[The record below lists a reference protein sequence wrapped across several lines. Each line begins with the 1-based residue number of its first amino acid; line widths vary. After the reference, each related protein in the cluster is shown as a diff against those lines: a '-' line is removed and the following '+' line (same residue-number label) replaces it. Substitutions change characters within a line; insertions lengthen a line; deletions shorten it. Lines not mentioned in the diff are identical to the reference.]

1 MQLTVT
7 GTDVE
12 ALFPSLCALES
23 DRIASEAVMTSSA
36 KFENI
41 DYDAAIRYLLIVGG
55 ASHLKEN
62 GLGRYTPK
70 WLGGRPDLLTIGGE
84 GFDEEKKWGN
94 TGRCLSDSVKR
105 KIIAKV
111 IELAVILCMGTH
123 LYTFGDKLYLKR
135 AGGPIGMRFTASLA
149 NLVMKMW
156 DQRWTQL
163 LTREG
168 IVWKLYVRYV
178 DNCRL
183 ILPSINRGWV
193 WNGYGFEFV
202 RSEFVKSDVSISD
215 EHYTT
220 DR

>member
-111 IELAVILCMGTH
+111 IELAVIVCMGTH
-123 LYTFGDKLYLKR
+123 LYTFGDKLYLQS
-135 AGGPIGMRFTASLA
+135 AGGPIRMRFTTSLA

-163 LTREG
+163 LSREG
-168 IVWKLYVRYV
+168 
-178 DNCRL
+178 NCLEIICQICIRL
-183 ILPSINRGWV
+183 PPDITLHKQRLGLEWLWIRVCQIRVCHIRCFN
-193 WNGYGFEFV
+193 
-202 RSEFVKSDVSISD
+202 
-215 EHYTT
+215 T
-220 DR
+220 